1 VAVAN
6 AVEQVVLRLE
16 MHAAE
21 TLTEAVVDAVETA
34 VGRARE
40 ARVEDAHPIR
50 QAVVSELQY
59 EVVVVPHQRER
70 EHQPVVGAGDDMQA
84 PKEQMTKLI
93 VEDRLFVVTARD
105 NVVVR
110 PGVLMARP
118 AWHR

>member
-1 VAVAN
+1 MRAP
-6 AVEQVVLRLE
+6 
-16 MHAAE
+16 E

-40 ARVEDAHPIR
+40 ARVEDAHPVR

-70 EHQPVVGAGDDMQA
+70 EHQPVVGAGDDMQG
-84 PKEQMTKLI
+84 PKKQLTKLI
-93 VEDRLFVVTARD
+93 VEDRLFVVAARD
-105 NVVVR
+105 DVVVG
-110 PGVLMARP
+110 PGFLMARL